1 MHPTTE
7 STLARVDRLLRDW
20 VAPALHRARHPL
32 TAESWTAPGEPVPFA
47 RARAEQYVPHPVGAP
62 WGRAWSTVW
71 FHVTGRVPADWPEPG
86 TRLELVVD
94 LGFDDQMPGFQAEG
108 AVWSPDGRLLKGIS
122 PRNAWLP
129 LQQEG
134 GSEVDLYLEAAA
146 NPDAY
151 RGSWTTPTAM
161 GDLATVPG
169 TELYRLLALDV
180 ALVDTE
186 VEALVADLKALRGL
200 AEVLPAESPRRAQ
213 LVEALARACDALD
226 PQDVSGSAGRAR
238 EVLAPALAAPAAA
251 SAHRVHAVGHA
262 HIDSAWLWPTRE
274 TARKVART
282 VANVLALMETDP
294 DVTFAFSSAQHY
306 AWLQESAPELF
317 ERMAERVR
325 EGRIVPVGGMWVES
339 DTNLVGGEALVRQ
352 FVEGMRYF
360 REQLGVVPTT
370 AWLPDSFGYTAALPQ
385 IARLAGFSDLFAQK
399 MCWNDTNPFPHH
411 TFWWE
416 GLDGSRLF
424 THFTPMDT
432 YNARLVASQL
442 DRASRQ
448 FADKPGSNTSLAAF
462 GFGDGGGGPTREMV
476 AQARRTADLD
486 GSPHVELSTPER
498 FFATARAEYA
508 DRAPTWVGEMYLEF
522 HRGTYTSQARTKQGN
537 RRSEHLLREAEL
549 WATTATVLTGA
560 PYPHQAL
567 RRIWRLVLL
576 QQFHDILPGS
586 SIAWVHREAEAAY
599 AAIAAELEQLIA
611 AATTALAGRAGDARD
626 AGGPTPGPGRRRVAN
641 ASPYPVLGVPAG
653 GIGVPAEPSPAALEP
668 DATGWLLSNG
678 SLQVRVDARGLV
690 TSAVHLATGREVV
703 PPGEVGNLLQTFR
716 DIPNDFE
723 AWNLDEHYQ
732 RVGRDLVDVVA
743 MEVDHDGPALRIE
756 RSFGSSRVVQRL
768 RLAAGDD
775 PTLHV
780 ETQVDW
786 HERHTLLKLGFTL
799 DVQTTDAAAETQ
811 FGYVRRPTHANTSWD
826 AAKFEVP
833 AHRWVHVGEPD
844 FGVAVTNDA
853 TYGHDIARVRHAG
866 GVGTRVRLSLLRA
879 PMYPDPDADL
889 GRHTFRAA
897 VTFGADLLRAGAQG
911 WALNLPLRE
920 VGAAPAAGADQV
932 APLVTCDNPCVV
944 VSAVKLADDGGPDVI
959 VRVHE
964 ALGTRAR
971 ARLQVCFP
979 FRAATVTDLLEEPM
993 PDHPEA
999 AALAALAAG
1008 TGEVPLTLRPFEI
1021 RTLRFTR

>member
-7 STLARVDRLLRDW
+7 STLARVDRSIRDL
-20 VAPALHRARHPL
+20 VAPAVHRARHPL
-32 TAESWTAPGEPVPFA
+32 SAESWSVPGEPVPFV
-47 RARAEQYVPHPVGAP
+47 RARAEEYQPHPIGAP

-71 FHVTGRVPADWPEPG
+71 FHVTGHVPMDWPEAG
-86 TRLELVVD
+86 TRAELVVD
-94 LGFDDQMPGFQAEG
+94 LGFNEQMPGFQAEG

-129 LQQEG
+129 LPQEG

-151 RGSWTTPTAM
+151 QGSWTTPTVM
-161 GDLATVPG
+161 GDLATIPDH
-169 TELYRLLALDV
+169 ELYRLRALDV
-180 ALVDTE
+180 ALVDLE
-186 VEALVADLKALRGL
+186 VEELLADLKALRGL
-200 AEVLPAESPRRAQ
+200 AEVLAADSPRRAQ
-213 LVEALARACDALD
+213 LVEALAAACDALD
-226 PQDVSGSAGRAR
+226 PRDVSGSAGRAR
-238 EVLAPALAAPAAA
+238 EALAPALAAPASA
-251 SAHRVHAVGHA
+251 SAHRIHAVGHA

-282 VANVLALMETDP
+282 VANVLALMDTDA

-317 ERMAERVR
+317 ERVAARVR

-352 FVEGMRYF
+352 FVEGTRYF
-360 REQLGVVPTT
+360 REQLGVLPTV

-385 IARLAGFSDLFAQK
+385 IARLAGFSELFAQK

-411 TFWWE
+411 SFWWE

-424 THFTPMDT
+424 THCTPMDT

-448 FADKPGSNTSLAAF
+448 FADKAGSNTSLAAF

-486 GSPHVELSTPER
+486 GSPRVELSTPQR

-549 WATTATVLTGA
+549 WATTAAVRAGA
-560 PYPHQAL
+560 PYPREAL

-576 QQFHDILPGS
+576 QQFHDVLPGS
-586 SIAWVHREAEAAY
+586 SIAWVHREAEASY
-599 AAIAAELEQLIA
+599 AAVAAELGGIVA
-611 AATTALAGRAGDARD
+611 AAVGALAGPGGDAAPATRQ
-626 AGGPTPGPGRRRVAN
+626 RRVAN
-641 ASPYPVLGVPAG
+641 ASPYPRLGVPAG
-653 GIGVPAEPSPAALEP
+653 GIGTPVEPAPALVEP
-668 DATGWLLSNG
+668 DGTGWLLRNE

-690 TSAVHLATGREVV
+690 TSAIHRESGREVV

-732 RVGRDLVDVVA
+732 RVGHDLVDAVVVGA
-743 MEVDHDGPALRIE
+743 DHDGRGAAVRVE
-756 RSFGSSRVVQRL
+756 RSFGASRVVQHL

-780 ETQVDW
+780 ETRVEW
-786 HERHTLLKLGFTL
+786 RERHTLLKLGFAL

-811 FGYVRRPTHANTSWD
+811 FGYLRRPTHANTSWD
-826 AAKFEVP
+826 AARFEVP

-853 TYGHDIARVRHAG
+853 TYGHDITRMRHAG

-889 GRHTFRAA
+889 GDHTFHVA

-920 VGAAPAAGADQV
+920 VDAAPAPGAGEV
-932 APLVTCDNPCVV
+932 APLVSSDNPCVV
-944 VSAVKLADDGGPDVI
+944 ISAVKLADDGGPDVI
-959 VRVHE
+959 VRVYE

-971 ARLQVCFP
+971 ALLQVGFP
-979 FRAATVTDLLEEPM
+979 YRTATVTDLLEDPM
-993 PDHPEA
+993 PDHPGA
-999 AALAALAAG
+999 AALAGLATGA
-1008 TGEVPLTLRPFEI
+1008 GEVPLTLRPFEI
-1021 RTLRFTR
+1021 LTLRLTR

>member
-20 VAPALHRARHPL
+20 VAPAVHRSRHQL
-32 TAESWTAPGEPVPFA
+32 SAESWLVPGEPVPFA
-47 RARAEQYVPHPVGAP
+47 SARSAQYRPHPVGEP

-71 FHVTGRVPADWPEPG
+71 FHVTGRVPAHWPEPG

-94 LGFDDQMPGFQAEG
+94 LGFNEQMPGFQAEG
-108 AVWSPDGRLLKGIS
+108 AAWSPDGRLLKGIS

-129 LQQEG
+129 LPQVG

-151 RGSWTTPTAM
+151 LGSWTTPTVM
-161 GDLATVPG
+161 GDPATVPDRD
-169 TELYRLLALDV
+169 LYRLRALDV
-180 ALVDTE
+180 ALVDLE
-186 VEALVADLKALRGL
+186 VEKLVADLKALRGL
-200 AEVLPAESPRRAQ
+200 AEVLPAVSPRRAQ
-213 LVEALARACDALD
+213 LVEALAEACDALD
-226 PQDVSGSAGRAR
+226 PGDVAGSAGSARAA
-238 EVLAPALAAPAAA
+238 LAPALAAPASA
-251 SAHRVHAVGHA
+251 SAHRIHAVGHA

-282 VANVLALMETDP
+282 VANVLALMDTDA
-294 DVTFAFSSAQHY
+294 DVAFAFSSAQHY

-317 ERMAERVR
+317 ERLAVRVR

-352 FVEGMRYF
+352 FVEGSRYF
-360 REQLGVVPTT
+360 REQLGQAPTV

-448 FADKPGSNTSLAAF
+448 FADKAGSNTSLAAF

-486 GSPHVELSTPER
+486 GSPRVELSTPQR
-498 FFATARAEYA
+498 FFDAARAEYA

-522 HRGTYTSQARTKQGN
+522 HRGTYTSQARTKRGN

-549 WATTATVLTGA
+549 WATTAAVRTGA
-560 PYPHQAL
+560 PYPREVLQ
-567 RRIWRLVLL
+567 RIWRRVLL

-586 SIAWVHREAEAAY
+586 SIAWVHREAEAGY
-599 AAIAAELEQLIA
+599 AAIAAELEGVIA
-611 AATTALAGRAGDARD
+611 AALAALAGTRGTDPDAAG
-626 AGGPTPGPGRRRVAN
+626 PPRRRVAN
-641 ASPYPVLGVPAG
+641 ASPYPALGVPAG
-653 GIGVPAEPSPAALEP
+653 GVGVPLEP
-668 DATGWLLSNG
+668 TPAVVEPDGTHWLLRNE
-678 SLQVRVDARGLV
+678 SLLVRVDARGLV
-690 TSAVHLATGREVV
+690 TSAIHLESGREVV

-723 AWNLDEHYQ
+723 AWNLDEHYR
-732 RVGRDLVDVVA
+732 RVGHDLVEVVA
-743 MEVDHDGPALRIE
+743 VSRVDGDQEGQGPALRVE
-756 RSFGSSRVVQRL
+756 RSFGASRVVQHL

-780 ETQVDW
+780 ETRVDW
-786 HERHTLLKLGFTL
+786 HERHTLLKLGFAL
-799 DVQTTDAAAETQ
+799 DVQTTDAAAEIQ
-811 FGYVRRPTHANTSWD
+811 FGHVRRPTHANTSWD
-826 AAKFEVP
+826 AARFEVP

-844 FGVAVTNDA
+844 FGVAVSNDA
-853 TYGHDIARVRHAG
+853 TYGHDITRVRHAS

-889 GRHTFRAA
+889 GDHTFRVA

-911 WALNLPLRE
+911 WALNLPLRD
-920 VGAAPAAGADQV
+920 VDAASPGAGDV
-932 APLVTCDNPCVV
+932 APLVRVDNPSAV
-944 VSAVKLADDGGPDVI
+944 VSTVKLADDGGPDVI
-959 VRVHE
+959 VRVYE
-964 ALGTRAR
+964 ALGTRAQV
-971 ARLQVCFP
+971 RLQVDFP
-979 FRAATVTDLLEEPM
+979 YHAATVTDLLEDPM
-993 PDHPEA
+993 PDHPGA
-999 AALAALAAG
+999 AALAGLTTGAA
-1008 TGEVPLTLRPFEI
+1008 EVPITLRPFEI
-1021 RTLRFTR
+1021 LTLRFTR